1 MALPDRFNPQPIHPP
16 VAYDAPPVYGPQ
28 QGRETDFF
36 DTLRK
41 LWRHRGTIF
50 VSTFVFTAAAVLVA
64 RQIPAHYI
72 ADAKILVGVPTA
84 RALNIE
90 AIIADISPDA

>member
-16 VAYDAPPVYGPQ
+16 VAYAAPPVYVPQ
-28 QGRETDFF
+28 QGKETDFF

-64 RQIPAHYI
+64 RQIPHTTSPMP
-72 ADAKILVGVPTA
+72 KSWSGCRRHVP
-84 RALNIE
+84 
-90 AIIADISPDA
+90 